1 MEVTGVLIESRL
13 FSRRGVLRGIL
24 RFGASAAAA
33 GSATRLFAASDFW
46 NKKDPQDWTS
56 DEIDRLTTNSPWAKP
71 VSAQVQPDQNGN
83 GTYDPNNPN
92 NYPQGGGGGPY
103 GGQPRVGLGIPGL
116 GIPGIG
122 GGGYPGGRRGGQGRG
137 TYQVR
142 GTILWESADPVMAAL
157 KPQFPDE
164 FKDHHVIAM
173 SGFPFPPANFN
184 GSEEDALAD
193 LKTVTYL
200 RPERGDSLQPGVVQR
215 PISSSVNGSIL
226 FGFSKDLLKVSAD
239 DKELQF
245 STRLG
250 RSPIQAKFVPKDML
264 YRGKLAV

>member
-1 MEVTGVLIESRL
+1 MEVSGVLIETRL
-13 FSRRGVLRGIL
+13 ISRRGVL
-24 RFGASAAAA
+24 RFGASAAA
-33 GSATRLFAASDFW
+33 GTATRLFAASDFW

-71 VSAQVQPDQNGN
+71 VSAQMQSDQN
-83 GTYDPNNPN
+83 GTYDPNYPN
-92 NYPQGGGGGPY
+92 NYPQGGGGGGPY
-103 GGQPRVGLGIPGL
+103 GGQPRIGLGIPGL

-122 GGGYPGGRRGGQGRG
+122 GGYPGGGRRGGQGRPG
-137 TYQVR
+137 AYQVR

-184 GSEEDALAD
+184 GSEEDALGD
-193 LKTVTYL
+193 LKSVTYL
-200 RPERGDSLQPGVVQR
+200 RPERGDSVQPSLVQR

-226 FGFSKDLLKVSAD
+226 FGFSKDRLKVSAD